1 MFHRILFSLSV
12 LSLSI
17 SSAQAASTNTLDTP
31 RLASADN
38 FRDVAGNTTAYT
50 TSNNGVMRGGVFYR
64 SNQLT
69 VSPKDLATLDTLNIS
84 NVFDLRTP
92 EEIASAP
99 DLLPDGASYTTF
111 DVTGQ
116 AFTNINFTS
125 ADQSIAMME
134 AGEREF
140 VTDPNVRSEFGNLM
154 RALASSEDAAVFHC
168 TAGKDRTGW
177 TAAVLQSLA
186 GVDEETIMAD
196 YLSTNAYTA
205 ERVAATLDQL
215 NAISPDMAAAYEP
228 LLGVQASFLQ
238 AGLDQ
243 VEATYGSMDNYLKE
257 GLGLD
262 QETIYVLRGKM
273 VRYATLP
280 GQQYFSGND
289 AAGASLLNA
298 LQDTSLA
305 GTYSA
310 YNFYLQSAIDA
321 GSLGGLESQVGGQV
335 HADASAYLLRQAS
348 LIEDALSPY
357 AAGVNL
363 KAGESSLWMTGLAG
377 YLGTDGSR
385 STASSN
391 EHTKGAVVGG
401 VHRFNER
408 TSANVAF
415 GYNKGSIGSAGG
427 DVNTDSTFIS
437 AGSRY
442 AFDSLESGAYL
453 SVQVNAGYI
462 DYSSKRDLTGGLGTA
477 KGDTHGSFYGAK
489 GSLGY
494 RMTRGSLLIEPE
506 IGLRTS
512 YVQLDGFKE
521 KGSELALDVDS
532 TNRSLNSVVAGVKLG
547 FESRL
552 VADWR
557 VTPGLQLGYEHM
569 LNDPKVK
576 SSASVL
582 GLGIDQDSAFDSDNM
597 IKAGL
602 NISASHQAL
611 TLGADFNV
619 LSGDESSGLSGQINA
634 SIAF

>member
-17 SSAQAASTNTLDTP
+17 SAAQAASTNALDTP

-38 FRDVAGNTTAYT
+38 FRDVAGNNTPYS

-69 VSPKDLATLDTLNIS
+69 VSPADLATLNSLNIS

-92 EEIASAP
+92 GEIATAP
-99 DLLPDGASYTTF
+99 DLLPEGASYTNF
-111 DVTGQ
+111 NVTGQ
-116 AFTNINFTS
+116 AFTDINFSS
-125 ADQSIAMME
+125 AADSIAMME

-140 VTDPNVRSEFGNLM
+140 VTNPNVRSEFGKLM

-186 GVDEETIMAD
+186 GVDEQTVMAD

-205 ERVAATLDQL
+205 DRVAATLAQL
-215 NAISPDMAAAYEP
+215 NAISPEMAAAYEP

-273 VRYATLP
+273 VRYTSLP
-280 GQQYFSGND
+280 GQENFSGNA
-289 AAGASLLNA
+289 AAGAALLND

-305 GTYSA
+305 GSYSA

-348 LIEDALSPY
+348 LIDDALSPY
-357 AAGVNL
+357 AAGSNL
-363 KAGESSLWMTGLAG
+363 KAGESSIWMTGLAG
-377 YLGTDGSR
+377 YLGTDGSH
-385 STASSN
+385 SNASSN

-401 VHRFNER
+401 VHRFNQR
-408 TSANVAF
+408 TSANLAF
-415 GYNKGSIGSAGG
+415 GYNKGTIGSASG
-427 DVNTDSTFIS
+427 DAKTDSTFIS

-453 SVQVNAGYI
+453 DVQLDAGYI
-462 DYSSKRDLTGGLGTA
+462 DYSSKRDLSGGLGTA

-494 RMTRGSLLIEPE
+494 RMTRGSMLIEPE

-512 YVQLDGFKE
+512 HVQLDGFKE

-532 TNRSLNSVVAGVKLG
+532 TNRSLNSLVAGVKLG

-552 VADWR
+552 LADWS

-576 SSASVL
+576 SSATVL

-597 IKAGL
+597 IKAGM

-619 LSGDESSGLSGQINA
+619 LSGGDSSGLSGQINA